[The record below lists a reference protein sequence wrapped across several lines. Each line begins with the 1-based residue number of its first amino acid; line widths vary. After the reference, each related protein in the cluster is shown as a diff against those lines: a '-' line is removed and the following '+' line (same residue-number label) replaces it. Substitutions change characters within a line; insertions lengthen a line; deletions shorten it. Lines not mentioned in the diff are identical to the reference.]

1 MLLGGFTG
9 VFLNEELG
17 GEKLLRRRWGGCAGR
32 KRFRL
37 VFGGH
42 EPSNPIQSFAIWDLG
57 PKFMKISK

>member
-1 MLLGGFTG
+1 MRNFSDEGG
-9 VFLNEELG
+9 
-17 GEKLLRRRWGGCAGR
+17 GGCAGR

-42 EPSNPIQSFAIWDLG
+42 EPSNPIQSFVIWDLG